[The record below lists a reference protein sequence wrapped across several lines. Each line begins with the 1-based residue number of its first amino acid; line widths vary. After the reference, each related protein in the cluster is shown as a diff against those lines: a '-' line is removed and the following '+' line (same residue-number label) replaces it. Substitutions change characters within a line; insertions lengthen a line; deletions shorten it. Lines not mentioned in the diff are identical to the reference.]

1 MYLAVFGHDDGGHR
15 ERLDMHHDR
24 PAGTSGFIQTAM
36 KPQGKT
42 GKGTH
47 GGLLAPGD
55 PPTAHATRSLR
66 MPALAVYPTCPCSP
80 PAYGPWTATRRPGQ
94 PQDARLNSRR
104 LEKGKRAG
112 RKLRNATVPAR
123 LYLRAREFS
132 RHLVLATPAD
142 IPEDGVARAAHIAV
156 AVPA

>member
-1 MYLAVFGHDDGGHR
+1 M
-15 ERLDMHHDR
+15 
-24 PAGTSGFIQTAM
+24 
-36 KPQGKT
+36 
-42 GKGTH
+42 
-47 GGLLAPGD
+47 LLVVPTN
-55 PPTAHATRSLR
+55 PPTEPATRSLKR
-66 MPALAVYPTCPCSP
+66 PALPVYPTCPSSP
-80 PAYGPWTATRRPGQ
+80 PALGSWITTRLPGR
-94 PQDARLNSRR
+94 QDARLNSRH